1 MASVRM
7 HKSMDAAFNYDQH
20 GQPKHQDVQMRWKQR
35 VKYVQT
41 IRTIDAATE
50 QDVAL
55 SKTLARTDIQGLAHA
70 IKVYLDPGKL
80 GFYDKILAP
89 FQRKHP
95 E

>member
-7 HKSMDAAFNYDQH
+7 HKSMDAAFNYNQH
-20 GQPKHQDVQMRWKQR
+20 GQPKQQDIQMRWKQR
-35 VKYVQT
+35 AEYVQM
-41 IRTIDAATE
+41 IRTLEAATK

-55 SKTLARTDIQGLAHA
+55 SKTLASTDIQGLAHA

-80 GFYDKILAP
+80 RFYDKNLAP
-89 FQRKHP
+89 FRRMHP